1 MARHASLPGT
11 SAAHKLV
18 VAIRQKCT
26 PEDVLNELKDLPNP
40 RETSENDMVESTF
53 NPLKIDVFVQ
63 TLLNLG
69 SKSFSHTFAA
79 ISKFH
84 LVFKA
89 LAETEEAQI
98 CILHNVFELWT
109 DHQQMLVVIVDKLL
123 KTQIVECSAVATWVF
138 SKEMVGEFTKMYLW
152 EILHLTIKKMN
163 QHVTKLSKELSDAK
177 DRLDRNAESSSSES
191 EAEAGAEG
199 AGGPA
204 PRRRRKTTGDDADK
218 PTEEQ
223 VERMEEKLEA
233 AYVDQKRLFLI
244 IFQRFIMILSEHL
257 VKCDTDGRD
266 YDTDWYRWTVGRLQ
280 QVFMLH
286 HEQVQKYSST
296 LESLLFTSDIDPHI
310 LDVFHQFTALRS

>member
-1 MARHASLPGT
+1 MRRLQFHSVDPDTSLPGT
-11 SAAHKLV
+11 ATAHKLV
-18 VAIRQKCT
+18 VAIRQKCNA
-26 PEDVLNELKDLPNP
+26 EDVLNELNDLPILGDSS
-40 RETSENDMVESTF
+40 ETEMTETTF

-84 LVFKA
+84 TVFKS

-98 CILHNVFELWT
+98 CILHNMFELWV
-109 DHQQMLVVIVDKLL
+109 DHQQMMVVIVDKLL
-123 KTQIVECSAVATWVF
+123 KVQIVECSAVATWVF
-138 SKEMVGEFTKMYLW
+138 SKEMVGRE
-152 EILHLTIKKMN
+152 MN
-163 QHVTKLSKELSDAK
+163 EAK
-177 DRLDRNAESSSSES
+177 DKLARTAESSSSES
-191 EAEAGAEG
+191 EDEASTN
-199 AGGPA
+199 PQ
-204 PRRRRKTTGDDADK
+204 RRRKNADGSGEK

-233 AYVDQKRLFLI
+233 AYVEQKRLFLI

-266 YDTDWYRWTVGRLQ
+266 YDTDWYRWTIGRLQ
-280 QVFMLH
+280 QVFMMH

-296 LESLLFTSDIDPHI
+296 LEGLLFTSDLDPHI
-310 LDVFHQFTALRS
+310 LDVFHQFTALRA

>member
-1 MARHASLPGT
+1 SLPGT
-11 SAAHKLV
+11 ATAHKLV
-18 VAIRQKCT
+18 VAIRKKCNAS
-26 PEDVLNELKDLPNP
+26 EVLTELNDLPNP
-40 RETSENDMVESTF
+40 REGSEADMTESTF

-84 LVFKA
+84 AVFKA

-98 CILHNVFELWT
+98 CILHNMFELWV
-109 DHQQMLVVIVDKLL
+109 DHQQMMVVIVDKLL
-123 KTQIVECSAVATWVF
+123 KVQIVECSAVATWVF

-163 QHVTKLSKELSDAK
+163 QHVTKLSREMNEAK
-177 DRLDRNAESSSSES
+177 DKLARTAESSSSES
-191 EAEAGAEG
+191 EEEG
-199 AGGPA
+199 GGTSSTPK
-204 PRRRRKTTGDDADK
+204 RRKNADGTAEK

-257 VKCDTDGRD
+257 VKCDTDGRE
-266 YDTDWYRWTVGRLQ
+266 YNTDWYRWTIGRLQ
-280 QVFMLH
+280 QVFMMH

-296 LESLLFTSDIDPHI
+296 LESLLFTSDLDPHI
-310 LDVFHQFTALRS
+310 LDVFHQFTALRA

>member
-1 MARHASLPGT
+1 
-11 SAAHKLV
+11 
-18 VAIRQKCT
+18 
-26 PEDVLNELKDLPNP
+26 
-40 RETSENDMVESTF
+40 MVESTF

-84 LVFKA
+84 LVFKS

-98 CILHNVFELWT
+98 CILHNVFELWG
-109 DHQQMLVVIVDKLL
+109 DHQQMMVVIFDKLL

-177 DRLDRNAESSSSES
+177 ERLDRNAESSSSDTDGEGAAAA
-191 EAEAGAEG
+191 AEAGETG
-199 AGGPA
+199 VTP
-204 PRRRRKTTGDDADK
+204 PVRRRKKITGDDSDK

-223 VERMEEKLEA
+223 VERMEERLEA

-257 VKCDTDGRD
+257 VKCDTDGRE

-280 QVFMLH
+280 QVFMMH